1 MKVKKSE
8 LFEALSKVKP
18 ALSDKAIIE
27 QTDHFIFDNDYVRT
41 YNDRI
46 AISYPFKSGFHLAIK
61 ADEFFKLISKIESQE
76 IELSESE
83 GSLSITIEK
92 TKGSIKGLIVTAA
105 EVKCPAIIIKTKRWF
120 MLPKNFSDAIRFCS
134 FSADRNML
142 MKELTCLC
150 INNNYVLSSDNFRA
164 TKYEM
169 DSKLPEFLLPA
180 TVAQE
185 LAKHSPT
192 HYVIEAEGAWIHF
205 KNADGVIFS
214 SRVIEGEY
222 PQEDVWGLFTQKG
235 DSIVIPE
242 GLKESLDRAKIFSQ
256 QITEV
261 DDLIQIRVYKS
272 GKLTCRGE
280 GALGWIE
287 EEFKVDYKKKD
298 FEVKVSPE
306 ALIEILSHVKE
317 MKVSDDKLYFGGE
330 KFEHVISLI

>member
-1 MKVKKSE
+1 MKVKKDE
-8 LFEALSKVKP
+8 LLEALSKIKP
-18 ALSDKAIIE
+18 GLSDKSIIE
-27 QTDHFIFDNDYVRT
+27 QTDHFIFDNDFIRT
-41 YNDRI
+41 YNDEI
-46 AISYPFKSGFHLAIK
+46 AISYPFKSGFRLAIK
-61 ADEFFKLISKIESQE
+61 ADEFFKLISKVEAQE
-76 IELSESE
+76 IELNEND
-83 GSLSITIEK
+83 GTLNLTIEK
-92 TKGSIKGLIVTAA
+92 AKGSIKGSMVTVT
-105 EVKCPAIIIKTKRWF
+105 EIKCPTITIKTKRWF
-120 MLPKNFSDAIRFCS
+120 ALPKDFSDAIRFCS
-134 FSADRNML
+134 FSADCNML

-169 DSKLPEFLLPA
+169 DSKLPQFLLPA

-185 LAKHSPT
+185 LAKYHPT
-192 HYVIEAEGAWIHF
+192 HYVIEVEGAWIHF

-214 SRVIEGEY
+214 SRIIEGEY
-222 PQEDVWGLFTQKG
+222 PQEGVWGLFTQKG

-256 QITEV
+256 QIMGV

-280 GALGWIE
+280 GALGWVE

-306 ALIEILSHVKE
+306 ALIEILAHVKE
-317 MKVSDDKLYFGGE
+317 MKVSDDKLHFEGE

>member
-1 MKVKKSE
+1 MKVKRDE
-8 LFEALSKVKP
+8 LLEVLAKVRP
-18 ALSDKAIIE
+18 GLSDKAIIE
-27 QTDHFIFDNDYVRT
+27 QTDHFIFDGDFIRT
-41 YNDRI
+41 YNDEI

-61 ADEFFKLISKIESQE
+61 ADEFFKLISKIETQE
-76 IELSESE
+76 IELSESD
-83 GSLSITIEK
+83 GALSIGVEK
-92 TKGSIKGLIVTAA
+92 TKGSIKGLMVTAA
-105 EVKCPAIIIKTKRWF
+105 EVKCPAVIIKAKRWF

-205 KNADGVIFS
+205 RNADGVIFS
-214 SRVIEGEY
+214 SRVIEGTY
-222 PQEDVWGLFTQKG
+222 PQEGVWGLFTQKG

-256 QITEV
+256 QLTGV

-280 GALGWIE
+280 GALGWVE

-306 ALIEILSHVKE
+306 ALIEILSHVNE